1 MRDFIIKFLTG
12 LAESLKK
19 ETKETGDDIKE
30 ENVNKEVKKEYSDE
44 VPLENIE
51 ITEDALD
58 LVRLWASELA
68 IYLVTTAKYRA
79 KYFMSDCVESSD
91 IISVTST
98 LMDPSTIAN
107 LSSMINMRL
116 SAALSMGLEVNDLL
130 YTELLT
136 CTEKNTDDEE
146 ER

>member
-1 MRDFIIKFLTG
+1 MRDFIIKLLTG
-12 LAESLKK
+12 IAESLKK
-19 ETKETGDDIKE
+19 ETKETEDEIEE
-30 ENVNKEVKKEYSDE
+30 ENVSKEVKKEYSDE

-51 ITEDALD
+51 ISEDALD

-68 IYLVTTAKYRA
+68 IYLVTMAKYRA

-136 CTEKNTDDEE
+136 CTEKNSDDEE

>member
-51 ITEDALD
+51 ITEDALN

>member
-44 VPLENIE
+44 VPLENIK

>member
-1 MRDFIIKFLTG
+1 MREFIIKLLTG
-12 LAESLKK
+12 IAESLKK
-19 ETKETGDDIKE
+19 ETKETEDNIKE

-44 VPLENIE
+44 VPLEKIE

-79 KYFMSDCVESSD
+79 KYFMSNCVESSD

-116 SAALSMGLEVNDLL
+116 SAALSMGLDINDLL

-136 CTEKNTDDEE
+136 CTEKNVDDEE